1 MVHARNQSVRERVR
15 REQDRPRFFMGDS
28 ERGDD
33 RDDSVP
39 GALSLDRRTQKVRK
53 GRSKV

>member
-53 GRSKV
+53 GQLKV